1 MGEAHNLIEEV
12 MEKVRADQWNS
23 KDLFA
28 IELIL
33 EETFTN
39 AVHHGNGSDPAKKV
53 HFACK
58 LNQDKVYVRIE
69 DEGVGFNPHTVP
81 DPREIENQM
90 IPSGRGVL
98 LIGHFAT
105 SVKWNDRGN
114 VIEIEKD
121 RS

>member
-1 MGEAHNLIEEV
+1 MGEAHSLIGEV
-12 MEKVRADQWNS
+12 MERVRADQWNG

-33 EETFTN
+33 EESFTN
-39 AVHHGNGSDPAKKV
+39 AVHHGNDSDPTKKV
-53 HFACK
+53 RFACK
-58 LNQDKVYVRIE
+58 LNQNKVYIRIE
-69 DEGVGFNPHTVP
+69 DEGGGFDPRRVP
-81 DPREIENQM
+81 DPREIDNQM

-105 SVKWNDRGN
+105 SVKWNDQGN
-114 VIEIEKD
+114 VIEIEKN